1 MKLVG
6 KNIIIR
12 DLKYNDLDAY
22 FLYGQDPNVGP
33 NAGWKPF
40 TSKEV
45 AGRVLTSQIFNKET
59 YAITLKE
66 KDVLIGTISLYNSSI
81 RKYNKA
87 KSLGFS
93 LNSSYWGYGYM
104 PQAVKLIVAYAFENT
119 DCEVLELGHHIEN
132 YRSKRVAEKCGFT
145 FDGTLCKYKKL
156 YDGRLVT
163 ACFYSMTKE
172 DYERMK
178 KNESDIKDKI

>member
-59 YAITLKE
+59 YAITLK
-66 KDVLIGTISLYNSSI
+66 
-81 RKYNKA
+81 
-87 KSLGFS
+87 
-93 LNSSYWGYGYM
+93 
-104 PQAVKLIVAYAFENT
+104 
-119 DCEVLELGHHIEN
+119 
-132 YRSKRVAEKCGFT
+132 
-145 FDGTLCKYKKL
+145 
-156 YDGRLVT
+156 
-163 ACFYSMTKE
+163 
-172 DYERMK
+172 
-178 KNESDIKDKI
+178 